1 MKKKTILIILLITA
15 LSMLAACSKDEK
27 GAPMRE
33 ITTMELVKE
42 MGIGINLGNTF
53 ESRGD
58 WISGNSVTSYET
70 AWGSP
75 IITEEMIK
83 GYANEG
89 FGVLRIPVTWSNMMG
104 EDYTI
109 NPDYMARVKEVVD
122 WALGSGMYF
131 ILNIH
136 SDSLFEKFPT
146 EKEESMSKYTR
157 IWTQVADSFK
167 NYDDHL
173 MLESFNEEGV
183 WPDLWN
189 VYGTDDTNKEKA
201 YTLLNEINQTFV
213 DIVRGSGGNNKRRHL
228 LIAGYTTDIERTVDK
243 LYKMPND
250 PQNRCAVSIHYYTP
264 PTFAIID
271 EDVSWGKARA
281 EWGTDEDFVELNK
294 LMDKAKTH
302 FIDKGIPVIM
312 GEFGVAT
319 KNKTPEMIRLYL
331 TSVAKAAYSRGITPV
346 LWDVTNVIYNR
357 YTYEMYDKVLHEQL
371 MAIKR

>member
-1 MKKKTILIILLITA
+1 MNKKLILTILLITA
-15 LSMLAACSKDEK
+15 LSILAACSNDEK

-42 MGIGINLGNTF
+42 MGIGINLGNTL

-58 WISGNSVTSYET
+58 WISGRSVISYET

-83 GYANEG
+83 GYASEG

-109 NPDYMARVKEVVD
+109 NLDYMARVKEVVD
-122 WALGSGMYF
+122 WALGSGMYV

-136 SDSLFEKFPT
+136 SDSLFEKIPT
-146 EKEESMSKYTR
+146 ETKESMYKYTR

-189 VYGTDDTNKEKA
+189 VYGSDDTNKEKA
-201 YTLLNEINQTFV
+201 YALLNEINQTFV

-228 LIAGYTTDIERTVDK
+228 LIAGYTTDIERSVDK
-243 LYKMPND
+243 LYKMPTD

-271 EDVSWGKARA
+271 EDVEWGKARA
-281 EWGTDEDFVELNK
+281 EWGTDEDFAELNR
-294 LMDKAKTH
+294 LMDLVKTH

-331 TSVAKAAYSRGITPV
+331 TSVAKAASSRGITPV
-346 LWDVTNVIYNR
+346 LWDVTDVLYNR
-357 YTYEMYDKVLHEQL
+357 YTNEMNDKVLLEQL
-371 MAIKR
+371 MALKR

>member
-1 MKKKTILIILLITA
+1 MKKKTVFIILLITA
-15 LSMLAACSKDEK
+15 LSMLAACSKDK
-27 GAPMRE
+27 QGAPMRE

-42 MGIGINLGNTF
+42 MGFGINLGNTF

-58 WISGNSVTSYET
+58 WITGSTVTSYET

-75 IITEEMIK
+75 IVTEEMIK

-89 FGVLRIPVTWSNMMG
+89 FGVLRIPVTWSNLMG

-122 WALGSGMYF
+122 WTLGSGMYV

-136 SDSLFEKFPT
+136 SDSLFEKLPT
-146 EKEESMSKYTR
+146 ETEESMNKYKR

-167 NYDDHL
+167 NYGDHL

-201 YTLLNEINQTFV
+201 YELLNGLNQAFV
-213 DIVRGSGGNNKRRHL
+213 DIVRGSGGNNKLRHL
-228 LIAGYTTDIERTVDK
+228 LIAGYTTDIVRTVDE

-271 EDVSWGKARA
+271 EDVEWGKARA
-281 EWGTDEDFVELNK
+281 EWGTDEDYAELNK
-294 LMDKAKTH
+294 LMDMVKTH

-312 GEFGVAT
+312 GEFAAAT
-319 KNKTPEMIRLYL
+319 KNKTQEMLRLYL
-331 TSVAKAAYSRGITPV
+331 TSVAKAASSRGITPV
-346 LWDVTNVIYNR
+346 LWDVTNVLYNR
-357 YTYEMYDKVLHEQL
+357 YTYKIDDRVLHEQL